1 MSTTQTTN
9 DAPALEVDE
18 GPSIDDLI
26 RAAEILQLDPSE
38 LLGALAPLFVA
49 EGVRRYGLTKRQL
62 DTTDA
67 EVAK

>member
-1 MSTTQTTN
+1 MSTIETTN
-9 DAPALEVDE
+9 AFRFELDE
-18 GPSIDDLI
+18 GPSIDDLV

-38 LLGALAPLFVA
+38 LMGALAPLFVA